1 MRIALKITAA
11 LVALVVV
18 TLAIEAWLR
27 GLREATVYEQDI
39 RRDQRILGRAL
50 ERSVEISW
58 NERDL
63 DYARYVLDA
72 AATRE
77 REVAVR
83 LVDEAVA
90 LEHATDA
97 QQRPGWDEDGAIQVR
112 APGVLRTYLRVDG
125 PGGERAALEL
135 STSLRGEEAYVR
147 SALQSFGVI
156 ALLLLIAAGVA
167 ALWLGRVLVG
177 RRVDRLVARAREI
190 GAGDFN
196 KHVLDGGS
204 DELSE
209 LSAAL
214 NDMAAALCGAQQAL
228 EEETR
233 MRLAA
238 TTHLRRS
245 DRLAT
250 VGTLSAGLAHELG
263 TPVHV
268 IGGRARM
275 IARSSTADDES
286 RTNAAVIVDQTG
298 RVQRII
304 EALLDFARPRPA
316 ERRPVELE
324 SLLRA
329 DIDMLSPLLGRSG
342 VTCALERAAQ
352 SPAPVV
358 NGDPDQLRQVFTNLL
373 LNAGQAMPGGGVVHI
388 ELVTCQPTP
397 PELVRTRGA
406 QAGLPAN
413 LRFTRVAIRDEGDG
427 IPPDVLPR
435 LFDPFFTT
443 KGVGEGTGLGLA
455 VAHGIISDHGGWIA
469 VESEVG
475 VGSTFLVWLP
485 ECTDREVVAEEQH

>member
-11 LVALVVV
+11 LVAIMVV
-18 TLAIEAWLR
+18 TLAIEAWLQGR
-27 GLREATVYEQDI
+27 HEAVVYERDI

-50 ERSVEISW
+50 ERSVEIEWS
-58 NERDL
+58 ERGL
-63 DYARYVLDA
+63 EYARYVLDA

-83 LVDEAVA
+83 LLDEAVA
-90 LEHATDA
+90 LEGVTDA
-97 QQRPGWDEDGAIQVR
+97 PERGLWTDDGAIQVS

-125 PGGERAALEL
+125 PGGERRALEL
-135 STSLRGEEAYVR
+135 STSLRGEAAYVR
-147 SALQSFGVI
+147 AALQSFSVV
-156 ALLLLIAAGVA
+156 ALLLLLASGVA

-190 GAGDFN
+190 GAGDFTTN
-196 KHVLDGGS
+196 VRDEGR

-214 NDMAAALCGAQQAL
+214 NDMASALSGAQRAL
-228 EEETR
+228 AEETR

-250 VGTLSAGLAHELG
+250 VGTLAAGLAHELG

-268 IGGRARM
+268 VSGRARM
-275 IARSSTADDES
+275 IERSAAADEDS
-286 RTNAAVIVDQTG
+286 RANAKIIVDQAG

-329 DIDMLSPLLGRSG
+329 DLEMLSPLLRRNS
-342 VTCALERAAQ
+342 VTWALARDASAPAAL
-352 SPAPVV
+352 VK
-358 NGDPDQLRQVFTNLL
+358 GDPDQLRQVFTNLL
-373 LNAGQAMPGGGVVHI
+373 LNAAQAMPRGGEVKV
-388 ELVTCQPTP
+388 ELLARQPAP
-397 PELVRTRGA
+397 PELARARADAESERSTGA
-406 QAGLPAN
+406 
-413 LRFTRVAIRDEGDG
+413 RFTRVTVRDQGDG
-427 IPPDVLPR
+427 IAKDMVPR

-443 KGVGEGTGLGLA
+443 KEVGEGTGLGLA
-455 VAHGIISDHGGWIA
+455 IAHGIVGEHGGWIA

-475 VGSTFLVWLP
+475 AGSTFLVWLP
-485 ECTDREVVAEEQH
+485 ECSDA

>member
-11 LVALVVV
+11 LVALIVV
-18 TLAIEAWLR
+18 TLAVEAWLR

-58 NERDL
+58 NDRGL

-77 REVAVR
+77 REVGVR
-83 LVDEAVA
+83 LVDESVA
-90 LEHATDA
+90 LERATDE
-97 QQRPGWDEDGAIQVR
+97 QERRIWTDDGAIQVS
-112 APGVLRTYLRVDG
+112 APGVLRTYLRIDG
-125 PGGERAALEL
+125 PGEERYALEV

-147 SALQSFGVI
+147 SALQSFGVV
-156 ALLLLIAAGVA
+156 ALSLLIAAGVA

-177 RRVDRLVARAREI
+177 RRVDRLVARARQI
-190 GAGDFN
+190 GKGDFT
-196 KHVLDGGS
+196 KHIPDAGN

-214 NDMAAALCGAQQAL
+214 NDMAAALSGAQRAL

-275 IARSSTADDES
+275 IARSHEVDEAA
-286 RTNAAVIVDQTG
+286 RTNATVIVDQAG

-316 ERRPVELE
+316 ERRPIELE

-329 DIDMLSPLLGRSG
+329 DIEILSPILRRSG
-342 VTCALERAAQ
+342 VTCALERDPT
-352 SPAPVV
+352 SLVPIVK
-358 NGDPDQLRQVFTNLL
+358 GDPDQLRQLFTNLL
-373 LNAGQAMPGGGVVHI
+373 LNATHAMPGGGNIHI
-388 ELVTCQPTP
+388 ELVACQPSP
-397 PELVRTRGA
+397 PELHTGTNDDA
-406 QAGLPAN
+406 PHQ
-413 LRFTRVAIRDEGDG
+413 RFARIAVRDEGGG
-427 IPPDVLPR
+427 IAPDVLPR

-443 KGVGEGTGLGLA
+443 KEIGEGTGLGLA
-455 VAHGIISDHGGWIA
+455 VAHGIVTDHGGWIA

-485 ECTDREVVAEEQH
+485 ECPGERP